1 MKLNDCKSVD
11 LTPTSYADRLGWAC
25 AAFDEFVHTLDARR
39 FALAAPFAMTAI
51 QALTDEEMQIYYR
64 EIGLAPYYAD
74 LPRTARE
81 NMLFAELANLRKLGT
96 VAAVEALCQ
105 YIFGNTPIS
114 LEIVDNLAFDSN
126 GNLANASLLNLYDVI
141 VTIDNPVL
149 DPFQLSRIFSNLTRF
164 GRVSQK
170 IRGIVMRYSG
180 GECTA
185 YAGTGSVEYAVHYEN
200 WEICTLSGQPVT
212 LTVGIDTEVGANA
225 TGLDSEYYWFYQF
238 SGGSSFGN
246 LWKPV
251 FYADNVSP
259 SNPDPN
265 DEEIPSVYYNN
276 VWLWDGSQ
284 LYNMNG
290 NGATFRLAVYNGSPE
305 FYTSMSV
312 NVTGYLSSCL
322 IEIAEGAMVFTQGT
336 FSLPADLYTISG
348 TSVSW
353 NTSHPL
359 YAAFY
364 GKTANILYAS

>member
-1 MKLNDCKSVD
+1 MKLDDCKSVD
-11 LTPTSYADRLGWAC
+11 LTPVNYADRLGWAC

-51 QALTDEEMQIYYR
+51 QALTDEEMQVYFR

-170 IRGIVMRYSG
+170 LRGIVMRYETTTVSAYTG
-180 GECTA
+180 VGSLDSAMFYDNDWVNCTVPPAPKKYTA
-185 YAGTGSVEYAVHYEN
+185 YFSSNGADNTDVDIGRNTNYRLYDSEGKAIIGDKSKTYS
-200 WEICTLSGQPVT
+200 I
-212 LTVGIDTEVGANA
+212 VGIYKSDGTKITNDIRDHIWVLGDKLLLYSYPIEGHYYLAYK
-225 TGLDSEYYWFYQF
+225 LEYTM
-238 SGGSSFGN
+238 
-246 LWKPV
+246 
-251 FYADNVSP
+251 
-259 SNPDPN
+259 
-265 DEEIPSVYYNN
+265 E
-276 VWLWDGSQ
+276 
-284 LYNMNG
+284 
-290 NGATFRLAVYNGSPE
+290 
-305 FYTSMSV
+305 
-312 NVTGYLSSCL
+312 
-322 IEIAEGAMVFTQGT
+322 
-336 FSLPADLYTISG
+336 
-348 TSVSW
+348 
-353 NTSHPL
+353 
-359 YAAFY
+359 
-364 GKTANILYAS
+364 